1 MKIKTAHGDGIT
13 IDDAVLFAI
22 RTSVR
27 AGAPVAVTLRGRDFY
42 ATPYLAGLNRDDI
55 VGVYS
60 VRKDKE
66 GRRKAARKIE
76 LDLVHRIVKSAACP
90 LRA

>member
-1 MKIKTAHGDGIT
+1 MKIRTAPGIGIT

-22 RTSVR
+22 RASVR
-27 AGAPVAVTLRGRDFY
+27 TGAPVAVTLRGRKFS
-42 ATPYLAGLNRDDI
+42 ATPYLAGLRRDEI

-60 VRKDKE
+60 VRKDKD

-76 LDLVHRIVKSAACP
+76 SDLVRRLVA
-90 LRA
+90 